1 MPPSVV
7 RFVRELRM
15 GCVSSAGDSVP
26 HEQRG
31 VESELSAGGL
41 DRLTIKIKTRSPK
54 AHGQLGCKHSS
65 IPSLLTAE
73 SQGLPLRRLPSLR
86 EPQRV
91 VVGIIHIELARPPTL
106 V

>member
-31 VESELSAGGL
+31 VESGADFFRQGRFAFPCPYRKVRLSFFSYTYDFGNLIWVHPSFWCKSDFLIFIMDEYQA
-41 DRLTIKIKTRSPK
+41 TFCRS
-54 AHGQLGCKHSS
+54 
-65 IPSLLTAE
+65 
-73 SQGLPLRRLPSLR
+73 
-86 EPQRV
+86 
-91 VVGIIHIELARPPTL
+91 
-106 V
+106 

>member
-31 VESELSAGGL
+31 VESGADFFRQGRFAFPCPYRKVRLSFFSYTYSHLELTVNL
-41 DRLTIKIKTRSPK
+41 PLLTI
-54 AHGQLGCKHSS
+54 
-65 IPSLLTAE
+65 
-73 SQGLPLRRLPSLR
+73 
-86 EPQRV
+86 PQR
-91 VVGIIHIELARPPTL
+91 
-106 V
+106 